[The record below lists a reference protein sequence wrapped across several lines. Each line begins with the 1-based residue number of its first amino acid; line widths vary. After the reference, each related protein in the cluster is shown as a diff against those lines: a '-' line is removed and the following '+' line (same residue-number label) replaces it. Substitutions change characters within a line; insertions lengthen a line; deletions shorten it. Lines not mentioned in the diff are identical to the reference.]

1 MAKVKKKYDYAVIS
15 TDVAIF
21 TIIDNELNVLLMK
34 MNKSPYI
41 GYWAIPGGLVKS
53 DESVDDSA
61 KRHLYLKAGVKGVYL
76 EQLYTFGKVNR
87 DPFGRV
93 VSVAYFALIP
103 NKGLKLKSGEGFIT
117 DWFPVK
123 KLPKLAYD
131 HKEVIETATDRLKSK
146 LEYTNIIYSLLPEE
160 FTLGELQNMYEII
173 LGRKLDKRNFRKKIL
188 SVKLIKKISK
198 KKIGEAHRPAE
209 LYKFIDKKAKIVQIL

>member
-1 MAKVKKKYDYAVIS
+1 MTKVQKKYDYAVIS

-21 TIIDNELNVLLMK
+21 TIINNELNVLLMK

-41 GYWAIPGGLVKS
+41 GYWAVPGGLVKS
-53 DESVDDSA
+53 NESVDDSA
-61 KRHLYLKAGVKGVYL
+61 KRHLYSKAGVRGVYL
-76 EQLYTFGKVNR
+76 EQLYTFGKVGR

-103 NKGLKLKSGEGFIT
+103 NKGLKLNSEEGFTT

-131 HKEVIETATDRLKSK
+131 HKEIINTATDRLKSK
-146 LEYTNIIYSLLPEE
+146 LEYTNIVYSLLPKE
-160 FTLGELQNMYEII
+160 FTLGELQKMYEVI
-173 LGRKLDKRNFRKKIL
+173 LSKRLDKRNFRKKIL
-188 SVKLIKKISK
+188 SVKLIKKTSK

-209 LYKFIDKKAKIVQIL
+209 LYKFIDRKAKIVQIL